1 MASLTL
7 DALLELWLADLRAN
21 DLAFGTV
28 WRYRSAIESF
38 PAWSERVCHFLEG
51 ASKVRKDSCDKHF
64 FRK

>member
-1 MASLTL
+1 MASPST
-7 DALLELWLADLRAN
+7 DAPLELWLADLRAN

-28 WRYRSAIESF
+28 WRYNSAIESIL
-38 PAWSERVCHFLEG
+38 AWSEGVCHFLEG